1 MNEKL
6 ILWKR
11 RAYGNSVCNAVW
23 TAMLTII
30 TETRDNEAELAQTL
44 SVLVAGAVEGLV
56 SDVIVLDHGS
66 QDGSSRV
73 ADAAGARFC
82 TSWDMTDIV
91 RSARGDWLL
100 LLEAGARP
108 TGRWIDDVAEY
119 MSLNKMPARFSP
131 SRQYRLPFLKR
142 FVTRPTALELGLLL
156 SKQQASAIAKS
167 STLLR
172 DFANGR
178 AARKLGSEL
187 VPAWV
192 AIANRPDAEN
202 R

>member
-1 MNEKL
+1 
-6 ILWKR
+6 
-11 RAYGNSVCNAVW
+11 
-23 TAMLTII
+23 MLTII

-44 SVLVAGAVEGLV
+44 SALVAGAVEGLV
-56 SDVIVLDHGS
+56 SDVIILDHAS

-91 RSARGDWLL
+91 RSARGNWLL

-108 TGRWIDDVAEY
+108 AGRWIDDVAEY

-131 SRQYRLPFLKR
+131 SRQYRRPFLQR
-142 FVTRPTALELGLLL
+142 IVTRPAPLEQGLLL
-156 SKQQASAIAKS
+156 SKQQAAAIAKTS
-167 STLLR
+167 MQLA

-192 AIANRPDAEN
+192 AIANRPGPESL
-202 R
+202 

>member
-1 MNEKL
+1 
-6 ILWKR
+6 
-11 RAYGNSVCNAVW
+11 
-23 TAMLTII
+23 MLTII

-44 SVLVAGAVEGLV
+44 SALVAGAVEGLV
-56 SDVIVLDHGS
+56 SDVIILDHGS

-108 TGRWIDDVAEY
+108 AGRWIDDVAEY
-119 MSLNKMPARFSP
+119 MSLNRMPARFSP
-131 SRQYRLPFLKR
+131 SRQYRRPFLQRITKR
-142 FVTRPTALELGLLL
+142 ASPLELGLLL
-156 SKQQASAIAKS
+156 SKPQAAVIAQS
-167 STLLR
+167 SMQLA

-178 AARKLGSEL
+178 AVRKLGSEL

-192 AIANRPDAEN
+192 AIANRPGAES

>member
-1 MNEKL
+1 
-6 ILWKR
+6 
-11 RAYGNSVCNAVW
+11 
-23 TAMLTII
+23 MLTII

-44 SVLVAGAVEGLV
+44 SALVAGAVEGLV
-56 SDVIVLDHGS
+56 SDVIILDHGS

-82 TSWDMTDIV
+82 SSWDMTDIV
-91 RSARGDWLL
+91 RSARGNWLL

-108 TGRWIDDVAEY
+108 AGRWIDDVAEY

-131 SRQYRLPFLKR
+131 SRQYRRPFLQR
-142 FVTRPTALELGLLL
+142 IVSRPAPLELGLLL
-156 SKQQASAIAKS
+156 SKQQAAAIAKTS
-167 STLLR
+167 MQLG

-192 AIANRPDAEN
+192 AIANRPGAESL
-202 R
+202 